1 MSSLADLPELV
12 GFFSYSREDDA
23 DSQGALSAL
32 RYRIQGELRGQ
43 LGRTAKTFRLWQDK
57 EAIASGTLWETEIK
71 SAATQAVFFIP
82 IITPTVIASPYCR
95 FELDSFLAR
104 EATLGRNDLVF
115 PILYIDVP
123 ALDDD
128 VPCQSDPVLSLIA
141 QRQYLDWRDYRYLDV
156 NSVEVRKKVAA
167 FCKDI
172 RDALERRQLSS
183 EERKEREE
191 DAAHQR
197 AEAERKRGEANAKG
211 GAHRIEEEED
221 HVPLRRHAGVRWQ
234 RPTVIGSLIVALI
247 IGAMFIPRVFAPRAP
262 VPTIASIPVVTS
274 PSAVPVSVPAQVAP
288 APVSAA
294 PVRTVAYA
302 LTPERE
308 RTLRP
313 KDTFKECT
321 NCPEMVVLPSGSY
334 TMGSPPSE
342 RGRWD
347 FESPQHIV
355 TIAKPF
361 AVGKFDVTFDEW
373 AACAAGGG
381 CDGYKP
387 PDQGWGRGRRPVI
400 NVTWYDAKA
409 YVTWLV
415 KTTGKTYRLLSE
427 SEWEYAARAG
437 TTTAYYWGDNIGTNN
452 ANCES
457 CGSQWD
463 NQQTAPV
470 GSFSPNQF
478 GLSDMAGN
486 VDQWLQDCFDATYDG
501 APADGSAWISGDCT
515 VRIVRGGYLY
525 SEPSAIR
532 SASRGRLSPGAQGD
546 ELSFR
551 VGRTLGQ

>member
-1 MSSLADLPELV
+1 MSSLADLPELI

-32 RYRIQGELRGQ
+32 RNRIQGELRGQ
-43 LGRTAKTFRLWQDK
+43 LGRTAKNFRLWQDK

-71 SAATQAVFFIP
+71 SAAAQAVFFIP
-82 IITPTVIASPYCR
+82 IVTPTVVASSYCR

-104 EATLGRNDLVF
+104 EKTLGRSDLVF

-123 ALDDD
+123 ALEDDSRR
-128 VPCQSDPVLSLIA
+128 QKDPVLSLIA
-141 QRQYLDWRDYRYLDV
+141 ERQYLDWRDYRYLDA
-156 NSVEVRKKVAA
+156 NSAEVRKRLAE

-183 EERKEREE
+183 EERKE
-191 DAAHQR
+191 Q
-197 AEAERKRGEANAKG
+197 AEAAGRQLGQAGGNASTLRTTEEADDTPAHPFAK
-211 GAHRIEEEED
+211 E
-221 HVPLRRHAGVRWQ
+221 RWQ
-234 RPTVIGSLIVALI
+234 FVAMIGSLIVAMI
-247 IGAMFIPRVFAPRAP
+247 IGAGAIFIPRVLAPPTPAP
-262 VPTIASIPVVTS
+262 VPGPVHV
-274 PSAVPVSVPAQVAP
+274 VPAPVPPAPTPTPAP
-288 APVSAA
+288 APA
-294 PVRTVAYA
+294 PTRAIVYP

-308 RTLRP
+308 QALRP
-313 KDTFKECT
+313 KDTFKECA

-347 FESPQHIV
+347 DESPQHIV

-361 AVGKFDVTFDEW
+361 AVAKFDITFDEW

-400 NVTWYDAKA
+400 NVTWYDANA
-409 YVTWLV
+409 YVTWLA

-478 GLSDMAGN
+478 GLYDMAGN
-486 VDQWLQDCFDATYDG
+486 VDQWLQDCYNATYDG
-501 APADGSAWISGDCT
+501 APADGSAWISGDCKS
-515 VRIVRGGYLY
+515 RIVRGGYLY
-525 SEPSAIR
+525 SQPSAIR
-532 SASRGRLSPGAQGD
+532 SACRGRLSPTAQGD

-551 VGRTLGQ
+551 VGRTLSR

>member
-32 RYRIQGELRGQ
+32 RNRIQGELRGQ
-43 LGRTAKTFRLWQDK
+43 LGRTAKNFRLWQDK

-71 SAATQAVFFIP
+71 SAAAQAVFFIP
-82 IITPTVIASPYCR
+82 IVTPTVIASPYCR

-104 EATLGRNDLVF
+104 EAALGRSDLVF

-123 ALDDD
+123 ALEDSSRR
-128 VPCQSDPVLSLIA
+128 QKDPVLSLIA
-141 QRQYLDWRDYRYLDV
+141 ERQYLDWRDYRYLDV
-156 NSVEVRKKVAA
+156 NSVEVRRKVAE

-172 RDALERRQLSS
+172 RNALERRQLSP
-183 EERKEREE
+183 EERKEQEPT
-191 DAAHQR
+191 AALQR
-197 AEAERKRGEANAKG
+197 AQVQLNVQGADAKATGRSVEIEPGRVALLRHSER
-211 GAHRIEEEED
+211 
-221 HVPLRRHAGVRWQ
+221 RWQ
-234 RPTVIGSLIVALI
+234 IAGIIGLLIVAAT
-247 IGAMFIPRVFAPRAP
+247 IGAISISRVWAPQTHP
-262 VPTIASIPVVTS
+262 GGVT
-274 PSAVPVSVPAQVAP
+274 PLPAP
-288 APVSAA
+288 APGPFRVVPVPVPPA
-294 PVRTVAYA
+294 PTRTIVYP

-308 RTLRP
+308 RALGP
-313 KDTFKECT
+313 KDTFKECA
-321 NCPEMVVLPSGSY
+321 NCPEMVVLPPGSY

-347 FESPQHIV
+347 SESPQHIV

-373 AACAAGGG
+373 ATCVAGGG
-381 CDGYKP
+381 CDGFKP

-400 NVTWYDAKA
+400 VDWYDAKN
-409 YVTWLV
+409 YVTWLS
-415 KTTGKTYRLLSE
+415 KITGKTYRLLSE

-452 ANCES
+452 ANCKG

-478 GLSDMAGN
+478 GLYDMAGN
-486 VDQWLQDCFDATYDG
+486 VDQWLEDCYNATYDG
-501 APADGSAWISGDCT
+501 APADGSAWTSGDCKN
-515 VRIVRGGYLY
+515 RIVRGGDFL

-532 SASRGRLSPGAQGD
+532 SACRGSLPPTATWNS
-546 ELSFR
+546 LSFR
-551 VGRTLGQ
+551 VGRTLSR

>member
-1 MSSLADLPELV
+1 M
-12 GFFSYSREDDA
+12 
-23 DSQGALSAL
+23 
-32 RYRIQGELRGQ
+32 
-43 LGRTAKTFRLWQDK
+43 
-57 EAIASGTLWETEIK
+57 
-71 SAATQAVFFIP
+71 
-82 IITPTVIASPYCR
+82 
-95 FELDSFLAR
+95 AR
-104 EATLGRNDLVF
+104 EATLGRSDLVF

-128 VPCQSDPVLSLIA
+128 VRCQSDPVLSLIA
-141 QRQYLDWRDYRYLDV
+141 RRQYLDWRDYRYLDV

-172 RDALERRQLSS
+172 RDALERRQLSPD
-183 EERKEREE
+183 ERKEREE
-191 DAAHQR
+191 GAAHQR
-197 AEAERKRGEANAKG
+197 AEAEQKRGEANAKV
-211 GAHRIEEEED
+211 GAHHVEED
-221 HVPLRRHAGVRWQ
+221 EVHVLAPRHGGVWWQ
-234 RPTVIGSLIVALI
+234 RPTVIGSFIGSSIVALI
-247 IGAMFIPRVFAPRAP
+247 IGAIFIPRVFAPRAP
-262 VPTIASIPVVTS
+262 APTIASLPVVTS
-274 PSAVPVSVPAQVAP
+274 PSAAPVSVPVQVAP
-288 APVSAA
+288 APVSATPA
-294 PVRTVAYA
+294 PTVANP
-302 LTPERE
+302 LTPEQE
-308 RTLRP
+308 RALRP

-321 NCPEMVVLPSGSY
+321 NCPEMVVLPPGSY

-347 FESPQHIV
+347 SESPQHIV

-361 AVGKFDVTFDEW
+361 AVGKFDVTFVEW
-373 AACAAGGG
+373 AACVAGGG

-387 PDQGWGRGRRPVI
+387 LDEGWGRGGRPVI

-478 GLSDMAGN
+478 GLYDMAGN
-486 VDQWLQDCFDATYDG
+486 VDQWLEDCYNATYDG

-532 SASRGRLSPGAQGD
+532 SACRGRLPLIAQGN
-546 ELSFR
+546 ELGFR
-551 VGRTLGQ
+551 VGRTLSQ